1 MRKAKMLV
9 SVVTALCLVFSLSAC
24 AGGKSDEPEGQLD
37 TIDIRDGDGDGD
49 TAPEIKPD
57 PGVNDDEGDPGGA
70 TDTGDEGEVS
80 PGTHDG
86 YYHEV
91 DGVGFYTEH
100 DINQWMTP
108 DEQVPEMFDFDIGQM
123 LYDIWC
129 EDGGGI
135 FENNVGFSYTN
146 GSDSSIAKGVWFEVP
161 DADGPNTF
169 HMATILYSYDGVE
182 YTTAIRIY
190 DYPKPLP
197 DHRAEFCYIMD
208 GYYRTIDLDMAPLI
222 LLAVERM
229 EANPQN
235 SVLSD
240 LPLGDNFYCD

>member
-24 AGGKSDEPEGQLD
+24 AGGKSDGPEGQLD
-37 TIDIRDGDGDGD
+37 AIDIRDGDGDGD

-100 DINQWMTP
+100 DINQWLTP
-108 DEQVPEMFDFDIGQM
+108 DPQVSNLYDFDIVQM
-123 LYDIWC
+123 LQDIWC

-161 DADGPNTF
+161 DAENTNTF
-169 HMATILYSYDGVE
+169 HMATVFYSVNGVE

-190 DYPKPLP
+190 NYPSGTHPEIYYEVL
-197 DHRAEFCYIMD
+197 D
-208 GYYRTIDLDMAPLI
+208 GYYHSIHRDMAPLI

-229 EANPQN
+229 EANPQS

>member
-1 MRKAKMLV
+1 MRKMKIFV
-9 SVVTALCLVFSLSAC
+9 SIVAILCLVFSLSAC
-24 AGGKSDEPEGQLD
+24 AGEKSDEPEGQLD

-57 PGVNDDEGDPGGA
+57 PGVDDDEGDPGGA
-70 TDTGDEGEVS
+70 TNTGDEGEVS

-91 DGVGFYTEH
+91 NGVGFYTEH
-100 DINQWMTP
+100 DINQWLVP
-108 DEQVPEMFDFDIGQM
+108 NDEHPEYLNFDIGQM

-135 FENNVGFSYTN
+135 LENDVGFSYTN

-161 DADGPNTF
+161 DADNASLY
-169 HMATILYSYDGVE
+169 HMATIFYSCDGVE
-182 YTTAIRIY
+182 YTTAIRMY
-190 DYPKPLP
+190 TCTPKPSG
-197 DHRAEFCYIMD
+197 
-208 GYYRTIDLDMAPLI
+208 GYYYVMDQWYRVIHPDMAPLI